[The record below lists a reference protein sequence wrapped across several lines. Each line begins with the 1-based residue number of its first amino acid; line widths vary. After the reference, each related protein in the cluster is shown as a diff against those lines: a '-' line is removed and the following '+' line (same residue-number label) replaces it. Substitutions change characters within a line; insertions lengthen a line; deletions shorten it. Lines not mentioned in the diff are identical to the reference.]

1 VPFYDPKSTGR
12 REALEKEALDKE
24 ALDKEALEKGE

>member
-12 REALEKEALDKE
+12 REALEKEALEK
-24 ALDKEALEKGE
+24 LALEKGE

>member
-12 REALEKEALDKE
+12 REALEKEALEK
-24 ALDKEALEKGE
+24 AALEKSE